1 MLYPVTYG
9 DNPWFPHES
18 DFKVTTK
25 NNIEGKG
32 VFCLRPFKKGALVA
46 VIHGEVIEEINQ
58 HTLQIDEHT
67 HLYDIYFTGYL
78 LHSCDPNVEVNMKA
92 RTVHALK
99 DIEPNSW
106 LYMDYSSTED
116 RLFKDFFCS
125 CGADNCREFI
135 TGRLS
140 KVDPVSEINS
150 LNPLSAVEI

>member
-1 MLYPVTYG
+1 MLYPVNYG

-18 DFKVTTK
+18 DFEVKTK
-25 NNIEGKG
+25 NNLEGKG

-58 HTLQIDEHT
+58 HTLQIDEHS

-78 LHSCDPNVEVNMKA
+78 LHSCDPNVVVDVKK

-99 DIEPNSW
+99 DIAANSW

-125 CGADNCREFI
+125 CGAENCREFI

-140 KVDPVSEINS
+140 NTEPAKNINMVNS
-150 LNPLSAVEI
+150 VISGEQ